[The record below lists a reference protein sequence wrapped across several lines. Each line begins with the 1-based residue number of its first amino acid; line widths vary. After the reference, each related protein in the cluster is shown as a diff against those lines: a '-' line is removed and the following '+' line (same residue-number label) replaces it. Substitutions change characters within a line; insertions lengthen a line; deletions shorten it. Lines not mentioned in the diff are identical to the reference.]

1 MTLYINTVSHDEI
14 IIALWGDDKVK
25 IGNNAKGTTKD
36 HAQSRA
42 TGAPKIIIQ
51 KKIKAPRQQA
61 EKLVPA
67 IAVLLKSQRLK
78 LNDLK
83 KIVVA
88 NRGGSF
94 TALRIG
100 VITANALAYA
110 LKIPVVAEGEP
121 SKAVK
126 KFGTYSIVEPLYD
139 REPTIGI
146 SKKPKL

>member
-14 IIALWGDDKVK
+14 IIALREGAKVL
-25 IGNNAKGTTKD
+25 A
-36 HAQSRA
+36 S
-42 TGAPKIIIQ
+42 

-67 IAVLLKSQRLK
+67 IDALLKSQTIK
-78 LNDLK
+78 LSALK
-83 KIVVA
+83 KITVA
-88 NRGGSF
+88 NCGGSF

-110 LKIPVVAEGEP
+110 LKIPVEAEP
-121 SKAVK
+121 KTSIKNK
-126 KFGTYSIVEPLYD
+126 KFGPYSLVEPVYD
-139 REPTIGI
+139 REPNIGI